1 MIFLTTIEKI
11 ILAIITTNP
20 KKAPSG
26 YAVFHC
32 DDLEEMKKI
41 AVNLEA
47 ILDGIAH
54 QLTEEIMI
62 IVKH

>member
-1 MIFLTTIEKI
+1 MVMSIEKM

-26 YAVFHC
+26 IAVFHC
-32 DDLEEMKKI
+32 DNQEEMYKI
-41 AVNLEA
+41 CSVLEP

-54 QLTEEIMI
+54 KITDEIMI

>member
-1 MIFLTTIEKI
+1 MSLNKV
-11 ILAIITTNP
+11 ILACITTNP

-26 YAVFHC
+26 MSVFHC
-32 DDLEEMKKI
+32 ESVDEMETIAKK
-41 AVNLEA
+41 LEA

-54 QLTEEIMI
+54 SITEEIYV

>member
-1 MIFLTTIEKI
+1 MTLEKY
-11 ILAIITTNP
+11 ILAVLTTNP

-26 YAVFHC
+26 TTVFHC
-32 DDLEEMKKI
+32 EDRMEMEGI
-41 AVNLEA
+41 AANLEA

-54 QLTEEIMI
+54 SITEEIYV

>member
-1 MIFLTTIEKI
+1 MTLEKV
-11 ILAIITTNP
+11 ILAVLTTNP

-26 YAVFHC
+26 VAVFHC
-32 DDLEEMKKI
+32 DNETEMYRI
-41 AVNLEA
+41 GANLEA

-54 QLTEEIMI
+54 KLTEEIMI

>member
-1 MIFLTTIEKI
+1 MSIEKV
-11 ILAIITTNP
+11 ILAVLTTNP

-26 YAVFHC
+26 IAVFHC
-32 DDLEEMKKI
+32 SDVQEMYNI
-41 AVNLEA
+41 GASLEA

-54 QLTEEIMI
+54 KLTEEIMI

>member
-1 MIFLTTIEKI
+1 MTIEKV
-11 ILAIITTNP
+11 ILAVLTTNP

-26 YAVFHC
+26 IAVFHC
-32 DDLEEMKKI
+32 NDEQEMYKI
-41 AVNLEA
+41 GANLEA

-54 QLTEEIMI
+54 KITEEIMI

>member
-1 MIFLTTIEKI
+1 MTIEKV
-11 ILAIITTNP
+11 ILAVLTTNP

-26 YAVFHC
+26 IAVFHC
-32 DDLEEMKKI
+32 NDDQEMYKI
-41 AVNLEA
+41 GAGLEA

-54 QLTEEIMI
+54 KLTEEIMI